1 MNTSPISH
9 WLASTLVATSVIM
22 VGVGAIV
29 PSAANA
35 AGPGEVCTTLSLDG
49 ADPVLCSDK
58 GYYCE
63 IPAGQN
69 EGTCKCAFGNF
80 EAPIP
85 GGPSGDVCQYTSSQG
100 GSPLLGYASF
110 FANVI
115 IAMTVA
121 AGIVMVVVGGYIYM
135 TAGGSASRIGTAKS
149 FIGMALLGIAIALT
163 AYIILDTVSP
173 QFASD
178 VEEPRLGI
186 CLLSDPQCPTGQSCV
201 DDGDGD
207 DFGMCKDP

>member
-1 MNTSPISH
+1 MTNPSINL
-9 WLASTLVATSVIM
+9 WLNRTLIASFMLLL
-22 VGVGAIV
+22 GVGSIMPLTA
-29 PSAANA
+29 SA
-35 AGPGEVCTTLSLDG
+35 AGPNDVCTPDS
-49 ADPVLCSDK
+49 APQVLCTTK
-58 GYYCE
+58 GYYCA
-63 IPAGQN
+63 IPNGQTA
-69 EGTCKCAFGNF
+69 GTCKCAFGDF

-85 GGPSGDVCQYTSSQG
+85 GGPSGNVCDYTTRQG
-100 GSPLLGYASF
+100 GKPLLSYASF

-178 VEEPRLGI
+178 VEEPK
-186 CLLSDPQCPTGQSCV
+186 LSTPSPS
-201 DDGDGD
+201 
-207 DFGMCKDP
+207 P